1 MKYINKL
8 TEFNKLGG
16 VKFNILARQTA
27 YKSKRTTMQLLA
39 LSFAIFVPSFLF
51 SCVNQIPG
59 YNEDNEFNTRQQSDT
74 TARDSI
80 GGFPSDINPWG
91 DGGELG
97 TDTIYETDPEDLDE
111 DVYDY
116 FFGDDEN
123 E

>member
-1 MKYINKL
+1 MKHINML

-39 LSFAIFVPSFLF
+39 LSFAIFVPSLLF

-91 DGGELG
+91 DGGEIG

-111 DVYDY
+111 DAYNY
-116 FFGDDEN
+116 FFG
-123 E
+123 